1 MICFESTAVNDHH
14 PRATDGMRGND
25 SPLERR
31 LAAMVRHVALSADLV
46 LINGRVLT
54 MDARDSVAHA
64 VAVRDGRIVAVGSTA
79 DIEPL
84 AGTAAQVIDLDGR
97 TALPGLT
104 DCHVHLAS
112 DSSRAVESVEC
123 RDLYEPSIDS
133 VAAILS
139 RLRQWAA
146 STSPGQWIV
155 ARGSP
160 LADFRLKEGRLP
172 TKAELDAAAPRH
184 PTYISFGAHV
194 VIANTLAL
202 QERGITRDTPSP
214 QGGTVVKDPASGE
227 PTGELRERAQFL
239 VRRKEGVIDPEIL
252 AERIAIELEKC
263 SHRGVTSLHDII
275 ISKEEVQAYQILA
288 RSARL
293 PVRVQMLI
301 RVIESNFSKHSLL
314 DLGFVHGMGSEWLQI
329 GGIKMSIDGGF
340 TGKNA
345 AFREPIAGDGEHHEG
360 LIRIKQDE
368 LDETVDLYHTLGM
381 RICTHAIG
389 DIAMD
394 MILDAYEKALSKRP
408 RRDHRHRVEHLG
420 NWMMTPERVERAKR
434 LGILPI
440 ANPPFLFF
448 FGDPVVEMLQRRA
461 TEQGFPF
468 RTLWDAGFPLSFG
481 SDAPGYY
488 PVDPLR
494 DLGTAVAHQTLSG
507 QKLTAGEALTMSE
520 ALRSQTINAAYTGF
534 QEQRLGSIELGKLAD
549 IVVLGDDPLTFA
561 PERFWELPVDTTI
574 AGGKVVHTGAVRTPL
589 SSLTAGA
596 GGSCSCAHQ

>member
-1 MICFESTAVNDHH
+1 
-14 PRATDGMRGND
+14 
-25 SPLERR
+25 
-31 LAAMVRHVALSADLV
+31 MVRHDALSADLL

-54 MDARDSVAHA
+54 MDVHDSVAQA
-64 VAVRDGRIVAVGSTA
+64 VAVRDGKIVAVGATA
-79 DIEPL
+79 AIEPL
-84 AGTAAQVIDLDGR
+84 AGASTQVIDLDGR
-97 TALPGLT
+97 TTMPGLT

-112 DSSRAVESVEC
+112 DSNRAVESVEC
-123 RDLYEPSIDS
+123 RDLYDPTVDS
-133 VAAILS
+133 VATVAT
-139 RLRQWAA
+139 RLQQWAV
-146 STSPGQWIV
+146 STPPGQWIV

-184 PTYISFGAHV
+184 PTYISFGAHI

-202 QERGITRDTPSP
+202 RERGITRDTPSP
-214 QGGTVVKDPASGE
+214 QGGTVVKDPLTGE
-227 PTGELRERAQFL
+227 LTGELRERAQFL
-239 VRRKEGVIDPEIL
+239 VKRRDGEIDPQTL
-252 AERIAIELEKC
+252 AERIAVELEQC
-263 SHRGVTSLHDII
+263 SHRGVTAIHDII
-275 ISKEEVQAYQILA
+275 ISQEEVQAYQLLA
-288 RSARL
+288 RAGRL

-345 AFREPIAGDGEHHEG
+345 AFREPIASDDGHHEG

-368 LDETVDLYHTLGM
+368 LDETVELYHTLGM

-394 MILDAYEKALSKRP
+394 MILDAYEKALTKRP

-420 NWMMTPERVERAKR
+420 NWMMTPERVARSKR

-448 FGDPVVEMLQRRA
+448 FGDPMVEMLQRRA

-468 RTLWDAGFPLSFG
+468 RMLWDAGFPLSFG

-507 QKLTAGEALTMSE
+507 QKMTVDQALTIRE
-520 ALRSQTINAAYTGF
+520 ALRSQTINAAYTSF
-534 QEQRLGSIELGKLAD
+534 QEHTLGSIEVGKLAD

-561 PERFWELPVDTTI
+561 PERFWELPVDITI
-574 AGGKVVHTGAVRTPL
+574 AGGKIVHTGAVRASVSAP
-589 SSLTAGA
+589 TAGA
-596 GGSCSCAHQ
+596 AGSCSCIHQ

>member
-1 MICFESTAVNDHH
+1 MA
-14 PRATDGMRGND
+14 
-25 SPLERR
+25 
-31 LAAMVRHVALSADLV
+31 RHDALSADLMFV
-46 LINGRVLT
+46 NGRVLT
-54 MDARDSVAHA
+54 MDSRETIAEA
-64 VAVRDGRIVAVGSTA
+64 VAVRDGRIVAVGSSA
-79 DIEPL
+79 EIEPL
-84 AGTAAQVIDLDGR
+84 AGASTQVLDLDGR

-133 VAAILS
+133 VAAIIS
-139 RLRQWAA
+139 RLRQWAE
-146 STSPGQWIV
+146 STPPGLWIV

-160 LADFRLKEGRLP
+160 LADFRLKERRLP
-172 TKAELDAAAPRH
+172 TKAELDAAVPRN
-184 PTYISFGAHV
+184 PAYISFGAHV
-194 VIANTLAL
+194 VIANTPAL
-202 QERGITRDTPSP
+202 RARGISRDTPSP
-214 QGGTVVKDPASGE
+214 QGGTVVKEPLTGE

-239 VRRKEGVIDPEIL
+239 VKRREGDIDAESL
-252 AERIAIELEKC
+252 AERIEVELEKC
-263 SHRGVTSLHDII
+263 SHRGVTGIHDIV
-275 ISKEEVQAYQILA
+275 ISKEEVQAYQLLA
-288 RSARL
+288 RAGRL

-301 RVIESNFSKHSLL
+301 RVIESNFNKHSLL
-314 DLGFVHGMGSEWLQI
+314 DLGLMHGMGSEWLQI

-345 AFREPIAGDGEHHEG
+345 AFRQPIAGDDGHHEG

-368 LDETVDLYHTLGM
+368 LDETVELYHALGM

-394 MILDAYEKALSKRP
+394 MILDAYEKALTKRP
-408 RRDHRHRVEHLG
+408 RGDHRHRVEHLG
-420 NWMMTPERVERAKR
+420 NWMMTPERVARSRR

-448 FGDPVVEMLQRRA
+448 FGDPMVEMLQRRA

-507 QKLTAGEALTMSE
+507 QKLTAGEALTVRE
-520 ALRSQTINAAYTGF
+520 ALRSQTINAAYTSF
-534 QEQRLGSIELGKLAD
+534 QEHTLGSIEAGKLAD
-549 IVVLGDDPLTFA
+549 MVVLGDDPLTFA
-561 PERFWELPVDTTI
+561 PERFGELPVDLTI
-574 AGGKVVHTGAVRTPL
+574 AGGKVVHTGAVRT
-589 SSLTAGA
+589 STGA
-596 GGSCSCAHQ
+596 PTSGVEGSCSCIH

>member
-1 MICFESTAVNDHH
+1 MAVHH
-14 PRATDGMRGND
+14 
-25 SPLERR
+25 
-31 LAAMVRHVALSADLV
+31 ALSADLV

-54 MDARDSVAHA
+54 MDVDDNAAQA
-64 VAVRDGRIVAVGSTA
+64 VAVKDSKIVAVGSTA

-84 AGTAAQVIDLDGR
+84 AGASTQMIDLDGR
-97 TALPGLT
+97 TAMPGLT

-123 RDLYEPSIDS
+123 RDLYDGSVNS
-133 VAAILS
+133 VAAIVS

-146 STSPGQWIV
+146 SIPPGQWIV

-172 TKAELDAAAPRH
+172 TRADLDAVTPRH
-184 PTYISFGAHV
+184 PTYLSFGAHV

-202 QERGITRDTPSP
+202 QERGITRDTPSV
-214 QGGTVVKDPASGE
+214 QGGTVVKDPLTGE

-239 VRRKEGVIDPEIL
+239 VRRRDGEIDPATL
-252 AERIAIELEKC
+252 AERIAVELEQC
-263 SHRGVTSLHDII
+263 SHRGVTSIHDII
-275 ISKEEVQAYQILA
+275 VSKEEVQAYQILA
-288 RSARL
+288 RAGRL

-301 RVIESNFSKHSLL
+301 RVIESNFSKQSLF

-345 AFREPIAGDGEHHEG
+345 AFREPIAGDDGHHEG

-368 LDETVDLYHTLGM
+368 LDETVELYHTLGM

-394 MILDAYEKALSKRP
+394 MILDAYEKALVKRP

-420 NWMMTPERVERAKR
+420 NWMMTPERVERSRR

-440 ANPPFLFF
+440 ANPPFLLF
-448 FGDPVVEMLQRRA
+448 FGDPMVEMLQRRA

-507 QKLTAGEALTMSE
+507 QKLTAGEALTMRE
-520 ALRSQTINAAYTGF
+520 ALRSQTINAAYTAF
-534 QEQRLGSIELGKLAD
+534 QEQTLGSLEVGKLAD

-561 PERFWELPVDTTI
+561 PERFQELPVDITI
-574 AGGKVVHTGAVRTPL
+574 AAGKVVHTGAVRTPVGAP
-589 SSLTAGA
+589 SAGA
-596 GGSCSCAHQ
+596 GGACSCVHR